1 MMILFFQAIL
11 IALILLSLLVFIRV
25 IIGPAITDRII
36 SVNIL
41 GTKVSMIIVLLSFIT
56 GQDNY
61 VSVALIFSMIAF
73 VATLGIS
80 KYIDH
85 GNLT

>member
-1 MMILFFQAIL
+1 MILFLQGVL
-11 IALILLSLLVFIRV
+11 ISLILLSLLVFIRV
-25 IIGPAITDRII
+25 IVGPTITDRII

-56 GQDNY
+56 GQDTY
-61 VSVALIFSMIAF
+61 VSVALIFAMIAF
-73 VATLGIS
+73 VATIGFS

>member
-1 MMILFFQAIL
+1 
-11 IALILLSLLVFIRV
+11 
-25 IIGPAITDRII
+25 
-36 SVNIL
+36 
-41 GTKVSMIIVLLSFIT
+41 MIIVLLSFIT
-56 GQDNY
+56 GQDTY
-61 VSVALIFSMIAF
+61 VSVALIFAMIAF

>member
-1 MMILFFQAIL
+1 MILFLQGVL
-11 IALILLSLLVFIRV
+11 ISLILLSLLVFIRV
-25 IIGPAITDRII
+25 IAGPTITDRII

-56 GQDNY
+56 GQDTY
-61 VSVALIFSMIAF
+61 VSVALIFAMIAF
-73 VATLGIS
+73 VATIGFS

>member
-1 MMILFFQAIL
+1 MIFFLQGVL
-11 IALILLSLLVFIRV
+11 ISLILLSLLVFIRV
-25 IIGPAITDRII
+25 ILGPTITDRII

-56 GQDNY
+56 GQDTY
-61 VSVALIFSMIAF
+61 VSVALIFAMIAF